1 MNIDNLHDALGLLDD
16 ELIEEV
22 EVLRGKG
29 KVQAHRRIKR
39 GVLRYISLAASVLLC
54 VVSVY
59 TVGALWMRGFG
70 GAKKSDSSV
79 MVEENTVKDNIKE
92 ESVVDNTGDVD
103 ENAMPSQQESTVT
116 DNSSAATGENKSD
129 ACEIKVEVIELK
141 NEGFVGVIKE
151 SADTEMYTVGT
162 ELTVVLM
169 EDKWLV
175 EGDTIDVQHKDYVTD
190 DVAFPV
196 GSVLIVR
203 FMPQE
208 NTRPNGGTDT
218 ENTEYILYADE
229 ITFEDN
235 E

>member
-1 MNIDNLHDALGLLDD
+1 MNIDNLHDALNLLDD
-16 ELIEEV
+16 DLIEEV
-22 EVLRGKG
+22 DGLRSERKLQT
-29 KVQAHRRIKR
+29 KKR
-39 GVLRYISLAASVLLC
+39 SRKWVARWTSLAAAFVLF
-54 VVSVY
+54 VVSAY
-59 TVGALWMRGFG
+59 AVGALWMRGFG

-79 MVEENTVKDNIKE
+79 IVEENTTNKGESSTIE
-92 ESVVDNTGDVD
+92 EDTEASPT
-103 ENAMPSQQESTVT
+103 QQESTVT
-116 DNSSAATGENKSD
+116 DNSSAATGESKSE
-129 ACEIKVEVIELK
+129 ACEIKVEVTELK

-196 GSVLIVR
+196 GSVVIVR
-203 FMPQE
+203 FMNQDVV
-208 NTRPNGGTDT
+208 DT
-218 ENTEYILYADE
+218 GSEEIMLYADSV
-229 ITFEDN
+229 TFEDN

>member
-1 MNIDNLHDALGLLDD
+1 MNIDNLHDALNLLDD
-16 ELIEEV
+16 DLIHEV
-22 EVLRGKG
+22 DVLRSERKL
-29 KVQAHRRIKR
+29 QAKKCSRKWVARWT
-39 GVLRYISLAASVLLC
+39 SLAATFVLF
-54 VVSVY
+54 VVSAY
-59 TVGALWMRGFG
+59 AVGALWMRGFG
-70 GAKKSDSSV
+70 GAKKSDSSDI
-79 MVEENTVKDNIKE
+79 VEENTTNKGESSTIE
-92 ESVVDNTGDVD
+92 EDTEASPT
-103 ENAMPSQQESTVT
+103 QQESTVT
-116 DNSSAATGENKSD
+116 DNSSAATGESKSE
-129 ACEIKVEVIELK
+129 ACEIKVEVTELK

-151 SADTEMYTVGT
+151 SADTETYTVGT

-196 GSVLIVR
+196 GSVVIVR

-229 ITFEDN
+229 ITFEDH

>member
-1 MNIDNLHDALGLLDD
+1 MNIDNLHDALNLLDD
-16 ELIEEV
+16 DLIEEV
-22 EVLRGKG
+22 DGLRSERKLQT
-29 KVQAHRRIKR
+29 KKR
-39 GVLRYISLAASVLLC
+39 SRKWGARWTSLAAAFVLF
-54 VVSVY
+54 VVSAY
-59 TVGALWMRGFG
+59 AVGALWMRGFG

-79 MVEENTVKDNIKE
+79 IVEENTTNKGESSTIE
-92 ESVVDNTGDVD
+92 EDTEASST
-103 ENAMPSQQESTVT
+103 QQESTVT
-116 DNSSAATGENKSD
+116 DNSSAATGESKSE
-129 ACEIKVEVIELK
+129 ACEIKVEVTELK

-151 SADTEMYTVGT
+151 SADTETYTVGT

-196 GSVLIVR
+196 GSVVIVR

-229 ITFEDN
+229 ITFEDH

>member
-1 MNIDNLHDALGLLDD
+1 MNIDNLHDALNLLDD
-16 ELIEEV
+16 DLIEEV
-22 EVLRGKG
+22 DGLRSERKLQT
-29 KVQAHRRIKR
+29 KKR
-39 GVLRYISLAASVLLC
+39 SRKWVARWTSLAAAFVLF
-54 VVSVY
+54 VVSAY
-59 TVGALWMRGFG
+59 AVGALWMRGFG

-79 MVEENTVKDNIKE
+79 IVEENTTNKGESSTIE
-92 ESVVDNTGDVD
+92 EDTEASPT
-103 ENAMPSQQESTVT
+103 QQESTVT
-116 DNSSAATGENKSD
+116 DNSSAATGESKSE
-129 ACEIKVEVIELK
+129 ACEIKVEVTELK

-151 SADTEMYTVGT
+151 SADTETYTVGT

-196 GSVLIVR
+196 GSVVIVR

>member
-1 MNIDNLHDALGLLDD
+1 MNIDNLHDALNLLDD
-16 ELIEEV
+16 DLIHEV
-22 EVLRGKG
+22 DVLRSEGMQQTIKG
-29 KVQAHRRIKR
+29 SRKWIVRWM
-39 GVLRYISLAASVLLC
+39 SLAACFVIFL
-54 VVSVY
+54 VSAYAVS
-59 TVGALWMRGFG
+59 TLFLRGFG

-79 MVEENTVKDNIKE
+79 MVEENTTIKGDSPTME
-92 ESVVDNTGDVD
+92 EDKEVL
-103 ENAMPSQQESTVT
+103 PSQQESTVT
-116 DNSSAATGENKSD
+116 DNSSAATGESKSD
-129 ACEIKVEVIELK
+129 ACEIKVEVTELK
-141 NEGFVGVIKE
+141 KEGFVGVIKE

-169 EDKWLV
+169 EDKWL
-175 EGDTIDVQHKDYVTD
+175 

-196 GSVLIVR
+196 GSVVIVR

-208 NTRPNGGTDT
+208 NTRPNGGTDI

>member
-1 MNIDNLHDALGLLDD
+1 MNIDNLHDALNLLDD
-16 ELIEEV
+16 DLIEEV
-22 EVLRGKG
+22 DGLRSERKLQT
-29 KVQAHRRIKR
+29 KKR
-39 GVLRYISLAASVLLC
+39 SRKWGARWTSLAAAFVLF
-54 VVSVY
+54 VVSAY
-59 TVGALWMRGFG
+59 AVGALWMRGFG

-79 MVEENTVKDNIKE
+79 IVEENTTNKGESSTIE
-92 ESVVDNTGDVD
+92 EDTEASST
-103 ENAMPSQQESTVT
+103 QQESTVT
-116 DNSSAATGENKSD
+116 DNSSAATGESKSE
-129 ACEIKVEVIELK
+129 ACEIKVEVTELK

-151 SADTEMYTVGT
+151 SADTETYTVGT

-196 GSVLIVR
+196 GSVVIVR

>member
-1 MNIDNLHDALGLLDD
+1 MNIDNLHDALNLLDD
-16 ELIEEV
+16 DLIHEV
-22 EVLRGKG
+22 DVLRSERKL
-29 KVQAHRRIKR
+29 QAKKCSRKWVARWT
-39 GVLRYISLAASVLLC
+39 SLAATFVLF
-54 VVSVY
+54 VVSAY
-59 TVGALWMRGFG
+59 AVGALWMRGFG
-70 GAKKSDSSV
+70 GAKKSDSSDI
-79 MVEENTVKDNIKE
+79 VEENTTNKGESSTIE
-92 ESVVDNTGDVD
+92 EDTEASST
-103 ENAMPSQQESTVT
+103 QQESTVT
-116 DNSSAATGENKSD
+116 DNSSAATGESKSE
-129 ACEIKVEVIELK
+129 ACEIKVEVTELK

-151 SADTEMYTVGT
+151 SADTETYTVGT

-196 GSVLIVR
+196 GSVVIVR

-229 ITFEDN
+229 ITFEDH

>member
-1 MNIDNLHDALGLLDD
+1 MNIDNLHDALNLLDD
-16 ELIEEV
+16 DLIHEV
-22 EVLRGKG
+22 DVLRSERKL
-29 KVQAHRRIKR
+29 QAKKCSRKWVARWT
-39 GVLRYISLAASVLLC
+39 SLAATFVLF
-54 VVSVY
+54 VVSAY
-59 TVGALWMRGFG
+59 AVGALWMRGFG
-70 GAKKSDSSV
+70 GAKKSDSSDI
-79 MVEENTVKDNIKE
+79 VEENTTNKGESSTIE
-92 ESVVDNTGDVD
+92 EDTEASPT
-103 ENAMPSQQESTVT
+103 QQESTVT
-116 DNSSAATGENKSD
+116 DNSSAATGESKSE
-129 ACEIKVEVIELK
+129 ACEIKVEVTELK

-151 SADTEMYTVGT
+151 SADTETYTVGT

-196 GSVLIVR
+196 GSVVIVR

>member
-1 MNIDNLHDALGLLDD
+1 MNIDNLHDALNLLDD
-16 ELIEEV
+16 DLIHEV
-22 EVLRGKG
+22 DMLRSERMQQTIKG
-29 KVQAHRRIKR
+29 SRKWIVRWM
-39 GVLRYISLAASVLLC
+39 SLAACFVIFLVSAYAVSTLL
-54 VVSVY
+54 
-59 TVGALWMRGFG
+59 LRGFG

-92 ESVVDNTGDVD
+92 ESVVDNTGDAD
-103 ENAMPSQQESTVT
+103 ENAMSSQQESTVT
-116 DNSSAATGENKSD
+116 DNLSAATGESKSD
-129 ACEIKVEVIELK
+129 TCEIKVEVTELK
-141 NEGFVGVIKE
+141 KEGFVGVIKE

-169 EDKWLV
+169 EDKWL
-175 EGDTIDVQHKDYVTD
+175 DVS
-190 DVAFPV
+190 FPV
-196 GSVLIVR
+196 GSVVIVR

-208 NTRPNGGTDT
+208 ITKPNDGTET

>member
-1 MNIDNLHDALGLLDD
+1 MNIDNLHDALNLLDD
-16 ELIEEV
+16 DLIHEV
-22 EVLRGKG
+22 DVLRSERKQQTIKG
-29 KVQAHRRIKR
+29 SRKWIVRWM
-39 GVLRYISLAASVLLC
+39 SLAAGFVIFL
-54 VVSVY
+54 VSAYAVS
-59 TVGALWMRGFG
+59 TLFLRGFG

-79 MVEENTVKDNIKE
+79 MVEENTTIKGDSPTTE
-92 ESVVDNTGDVD
+92 EDKG
-103 ENAMPSQQESTVT
+103 ALPSQQESTVT
-116 DNSSAATGENKSD
+116 DNSSAATGESKSE
-129 ACEIKVEVIELK
+129 ACEIKVEVTELK

-175 EGDTIDVQHKDYVTD
+175 EGDTIDVHHKDYVTD

-196 GSVLIVR
+196 GSVVIVR

-208 NTRPNGGTDT
+208 ITKPNDGTDT

-235 E
+235 D

>member
-1 MNIDNLHDALGLLDD
+1 MNIDNLHDALNLLDD
-16 ELIEEV
+16 NLIEEV
-22 EVLRGKG
+22 EGLRSERKQQT
-29 KVQAHRRIKR
+29 KKHSRKWVARWTT
-39 GVLRYISLAASVLLC
+39 LAAAFVLF
-54 VVSVY
+54 VVSAY
-59 TVGALWMRGFG
+59 AVGALWMRGFG

-92 ESVVDNTGDVD
+92 ENVVDNAGDAD
-103 ENAMPSQQESTVT
+103 ENVMSSQQESTVT
-116 DNSSAATGENKSD
+116 DNSSAATGESKSE
-129 ACEIKVEVIELK
+129 ACEIKVEVTELK

-151 SADTEMYTVGT
+151 SADTETYTVGT

-175 EGDTIDVQHKDYVTD
+175 EGDAIDVQHKDYVTD

-196 GSVLIVR
+196 GSVVIVR

>member
-1 MNIDNLHDALGLLDD
+1 MNIDNLHDALNLLDD
-16 ELIEEV
+16 DLIHEV
-22 EVLRGKG
+22 DVLRSERKL
-29 KVQAHRRIKR
+29 QAKKCSRKWVARWT
-39 GVLRYISLAASVLLC
+39 SLAATFVLF
-54 VVSVY
+54 VVSAY
-59 TVGALWMRGFG
+59 AVGALWMRGFG

-79 MVEENTVKDNIKE
+79 IVEENTTNKGESSTIE
-92 ESVVDNTGDVD
+92 EDTEASST
-103 ENAMPSQQESTVT
+103 QQESTVT
-116 DNSSAATGENKSD
+116 DNSSAATGESKSE
-129 ACEIKVEVIELK
+129 ACEIKVEVTELK

-151 SADTEMYTVGT
+151 SADTETYTVGT

-196 GSVLIVR
+196 GSVVIVR

>member
-1 MNIDNLHDALGLLDD
+1 MNIDNLHDALNLLDD
-16 ELIEEV
+16 DLIEEV
-22 EVLRGKG
+22 DGLRSERKLQT
-29 KVQAHRRIKR
+29 KKR
-39 GVLRYISLAASVLLC
+39 SRKWVARWTSLAAAFVLF
-54 VVSVY
+54 VVSAY
-59 TVGALWMRGFG
+59 AVGALWMRGFG

-79 MVEENTVKDNIKE
+79 IVEENTTNKGESSTIE
-92 ESVVDNTGDVD
+92 EDTEASPT
-103 ENAMPSQQESTVT
+103 QKESTVT
-116 DNSSAATGENKSD
+116 DNSSAATGESKSE
-129 ACEIKVEVIELK
+129 ACEIKVEVTELK

-151 SADTEMYTVGT
+151 SADTETYTVGT

-196 GSVLIVR
+196 GSVVIVR

>member
-1 MNIDNLHDALGLLDD
+1 MNIDNLHDALNLLDD
-16 ELIEEV
+16 DLIEEV
-22 EVLRGKG
+22 EVLRSERKMQ
-29 KVQAHRRIKR
+29 VQRRSKKWIVR
-39 GVLRYISLAASVLLC
+39 WMSLAAGFVIFL
-54 VVSVY
+54 VSAYAVS
-59 TVGALWMRGFG
+59 TLFMRGFG

-79 MVEENTVKDNIKE
+79 MIEENTTIKGESPTNE
-92 ESVVDNTGDVD
+92 EDK
-103 ENAMPSQQESTVT
+103 EALPPQEESTVT
-116 DNSSAATGENKSD
+116 DNSSAATGESKSE
-129 ACEIKVEVIELK
+129 AREIKVEVTELK

-151 SADTEMYTVGT
+151 SADTETYTVGT

-196 GSVLIVR
+196 GSVVIVR

-208 NTRPNGGTDT
+208 NTKPNNGTDT